1 MKYLISSLPLLA
13 LAAVS
18 SAGFA
23 QVSGR
28 AAPPRAVAAT
38 PTPEARPRDATGRCR
53 DGSFT
58 TARVVSSACADR
70 GGVLVSF
77 AVREAP
83 PAPSPAV
90 GPVASAL
97 RPGVPSG
104 ASGASSG
111 ERGAVPPA
119 GAPSRVSEEV
129 PAGAIARCRDGSPVM
144 SGSPVSACE
153 SHQGV
158 AVRFPVV
165 APPPARVASGA
176 ASIQSGRG
184 MAAPVRPEGAT
195 AHCRDGSYSI
205 EPRSR
210 SMCAANGGPAAIL
223 PEEPGAG
230 ATSAPPTPNTVK
242 QTEAA
247 RPSRESPRRTP

>member
-1 MKYLISSLPLLA
+1 MKYLTSSLPLLA

-38 PTPEARPRDATGRCR
+38 PRPEARPRDATGRCR

-104 ASGASSG
+104 AASG

-119 GAPSRVSEEV
+119 GAPLRVAEEEV

-144 SGSPVSACE
+144 SGSPVAACE

-158 AVRFPVV
+158 AVRFPVL
-165 APPPARVASGA
+165 APPPTRAAAGA
-176 ASIQSGRG
+176 ASLQSGRG
-184 MAAPVRPEGAT
+184 MAAPERPVGAT

-230 ATSAPPTPNTVK
+230 ATSAPPTANTVK

-247 RPSRESPRRTP
+247 RPGRESPRRTP